1 MGMYK
6 NGTASNW
13 LQQSLY
19 NPSMLKKQSW
29 SLYNIFPM
37 FILVNYKATKLY

>member
-6 NGTASNW
+6 NDTASNW

-19 NPSMLKKQSW
+19 NPSMLKKKKLK
-29 SLYNIFPM
+29 SL
-37 FILVNYKATKLY
+37 